1 MVVAFPETGLGVAK
15 GCADDITSGSVM
27 VRESAFS
34 RKGSVSFR
42 ALASVGFAAVAT
54 FLDVTVVILGSG
66 LNGGR
71 FCSIGV
77 VAAVLEKQPCEAHV
91 STTPRCGTGQPQPI
105 KVAHRAPM
113 KSVLINS
120 FPRG

>member
-1 MVVAFPETGLGVAK
+1 
-15 GCADDITSGSVM
+15 M

-34 RKGSVSFR
+34 RKGSRKGSVSFR
-42 ALASVGFAAVAT
+42 GLASVGFAAVAT
-54 FLDVTVVILGSG
+54 FLDVTVVILGPG

-77 VAAVLEKQPCEAHV
+77 VAAVLEKQPSEAHV
-91 STTPRCGTGQPQPI
+91 STTTRCGTGQLQPI

>member
-1 MVVAFPETGLGVAK
+1 
-15 GCADDITSGSVM
+15 M

-42 ALASVGFAAVAT
+42 GLASVGFAAVAT
-54 FLDVTVVILGSG
+54 FLDVTVLILGSG

-77 VAAVLEKQPCEAHV
+77 VAAVLEKQPSEAHV
-91 STTPRCGTGQPQPI
+91 STTPRCGTGQLQAI
-105 KVAHRAPM
+105 KVTHRAPM